1 MRRTLVI
8 SEEFGLW
15 RAEASN
21 GAHGSGGTPDIAI
34 RNLVISA
41 GVPGALEMLDE
52 LEMRGGARPEEIFEL
67 VIPKQEGRPDVPAS
81 TVR

>member
-15 RAEASN
+15 RIE
-21 GAHGSGGTPDIAI
+21 T
-34 RNLVISA
+34 SA
-41 GVPGALEMLDE
+41 GASTASPKLGIAFGNLFTAAGLSEDDTEGLHPGNLED
-52 LEMRGGARPEEIFEL
+52 IFDL
-67 VIPKQEGRPDVPAS
+67 VVPKQEGRPDAPAS

>member
-15 RAEASN
+15 RAETSR
-21 GAHGSGGTPDIAI
+21 GAHGTGGTPDIAI

-41 GVPGALEMLDE
+41 GGDLELLDE
-52 LEMRGGARPEEIFEL
+52 LEVRGGARPEEIFEL
-67 VIPKQEGRPDVPAS
+67 AIPKQEGRPDVPAS

>member
-15 RAEASN
+15 RLE
-21 GAHGSGGTPDIAI
+21 T
-34 RNLVISA
+34 SA
-41 GVPGALEMLDE
+41 GASTSSPKLGIAFGNLFVAAGVSEDVAEGLHPGNLED
-52 LEMRGGARPEEIFEL
+52 IFDT